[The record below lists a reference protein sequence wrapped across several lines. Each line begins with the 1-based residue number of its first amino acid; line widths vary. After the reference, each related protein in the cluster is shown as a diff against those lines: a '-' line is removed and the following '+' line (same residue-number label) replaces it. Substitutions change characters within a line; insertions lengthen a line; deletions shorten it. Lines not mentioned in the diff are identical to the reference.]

1 MGLSECIAFS
11 LATRNWIPLLIL
23 AHPLERHY
31 PPDERLDKDDNDT
44 GATQILYPSMISD
57 LLGLRE
63 DLVLQAID
71 LK

>member
-1 MGLSECIAFS
+1 M
-11 LATRNWIPLLIL
+11 LIL

-31 PPDERLDKDDNDT
+31 PPDERLDKDDNDI